1 MTAPLR
7 CPQCGGENELPSGVR
22 LIACAFCGAALF
34 VDRSGLVSHYR
45 LPRLLD
51 REQAERA
58 LRRWMAGN
66 ETVKDLDQKAELVA
80 LEPVSFPV
88 WMFRR
93 RTPDGESVL
102 AEPAAPTPEPKMADL
117 DVPAGKLE
125 PYRTAEEGVETIAA
139 TVPLETARGW
149 LSGAVVAA
157 GAGRRGAG
165 GGKGAA
171 GGAAG
176 APGGEVIENALVHLL
191 LWRAAYRF
199 GGQSWT
205 ALVEAS
211 TGRVLASVF
220 PAKKEAPF
228 FLVAGLGLVLFGVEG
243 ILIDDLVY
251 KALAYLVTSVPLAM
265 LAWWVTSRT

>member
-1 MTAPLR
+1 MSLR

-66 ETVKDLDQKAELVA
+66 ETVKDLDAKAELVA
-80 LEPVSFPV
+80 LEAVSFPV

-93 RTPDGESVL
+93 RAAGGESVV

-117 DVPAGKLE
+117 DVPAGRLE
-125 PYRTAEEGVETIAA
+125 PYRSAEEGVETIAA

-149 LSGAVVAA
+149 LSGALGAA
-157 GAGRRGAG
+157 RGGSGESAG
-165 GGKGAA
+165 GQ
-171 GGAAG
+171 
-176 APGGEVIENALVHLL
+176 VLENALVHVP

-199 GGQSWT
+199 GGASWS

-228 FLVAGLGLVLFGVEG
+228 WLVAGLGLVLFGVEG
-243 ILIDDLVY
+243 ILIVDLVY
-251 KALAYLVTSVPLAM
+251 KALAYLVTAVPLAM

>member
-1 MTAPLR
+1 MTALR

-22 LIACAFCGAALF
+22 LIQCAFCGGALF

-66 ETVKDLDQKAELVA
+66 ETVKDLDEKAELVG

-93 RTPDGESVL
+93 RAAGGESVL

-117 DVPAGKLE
+117 DVPAGQLE
-125 PYRTAEEGVETIAA
+125 PYRAAEEGVETIAA

-149 LSGAVVAA
+149 LSGAVAA
-157 GAGRRGAG
+157 ASAGRPG
-165 GGKGAA
+165 GGS
-171 GGAAG
+171 
-176 APGGEVIENALVHLL
+176 PPRSEVIENALVHVP

-199 GGQSWT
+199 GGESWT

-220 PAKKEAPF
+220 PAKRETPF
-228 FLVAGLGLVLFGVEG
+228 WLVAGLGLVVFGVEG
-243 ILIDDLVY
+243 ILIVDLVY
-251 KALAYLVTSVPLAM
+251 KALAYLVTSVPLAL

>member
-1 MTAPLR
+1 MEAAAHRPLR

-45 LPRLLD
+45 LPRLVD
-51 REQAERA
+51 REQAELA

-66 ETVKDLDQKAELVA
+66 ETVKHLDSKAEVSS
-80 LEPVSFPV
+80 LEPISFPV

-93 RTPDGESVL
+93 RAGGGESVVV
-102 AEPAAPTPEPKMADL
+102 EPAAPTPEPKMADL

-125 PYRTAEEGVETIAA
+125 PFRGPEEGVETLAA
-139 TVPLETARGW
+139 TVPLETATRW
-149 LSGAVVAA
+149 LSGAVTAARA
-157 GAGRRGAG
+157 GAAPS
-165 GGKGAA
+165 AA
-171 GGAAG
+171 E
-176 APGGEVIENALVHLL
+176 PILENALVHVP

-199 GGQSWT
+199 GGESWS
-205 ALVEAS
+205 ALVEGS

-228 FLVAGLGLVLFGVEG
+228 WLVAALGLVLFGIEG
-243 ILIDDLVY
+243 LLIVDLVY